1 MTNINTITRNY
12 ASYQAE
18 YFFLAALFLQPSLL
32 ALYVADV
39 EEDYFADIVLRP
51 LWRES
56 VKYYQETCKY
66 DGMTVLQRAY
76 GQDLSTAETINM
88 ENAPFFHVLN
98 GIEWAKTVM
107 VAGSVNHADYY
118 QELKRAHA
126 TRQMKMLLEEETK
139 RINAGE
145 DIERVQD
152 EIQEKK
158 QEAQRLLQK
167 KLAKHIVD
175 AHENALGEMITWAND
190 AEQGIG
196 AAMYGYKALDEITF
210 GMSKGQFVVLGAQQ
224 ATGKSMFA
232 MQFALNMARQGKSIL
247 FVSLEMPEEQV
258 LRRVWAN
265 LRKISYGQLMQRKR
279 DEQLMASIDALRATI
294 QGMNIE
300 LLCEGGVSVQ
310 DIEKRVAKK
319 HYDVVIVDY
328 VQLLRGKG
336 KSRYEE
342 VTGISNGLKSLAMK
356 YDTAVLGL
364 AQLSKEGQKSG
375 RPFAYHL
382 KDSSSL
388 EQDAEVIMLLHKD
401 MEDPEC
407 QNGHM
412 IKMYIE
418 KNRNGISGAT
428 FRFYV
433 DFPTM
438 QITGC
443 SETF

>member
-1 MTNINTITRNY
+1 MQTITRDY
-12 ASYQAE
+12 ASFQAE
-18 YFFLAALFLQPSLL
+18 YFFLAVLFLQPSLL

-39 EEDYFADIVLRP
+39 EEEYFSDTILRP

-56 VKYYQETCKY
+56 VKYYQETQKY
-66 DGMTVLQRAY
+66 DGMTVLQRVY
-76 GQDLSTAETINM
+76 GQDLSTVETINM
-88 ENAPFFHVLN
+88 DNTPFFHVLM

-107 VAGSVNHADYY
+107 VAGSVGHAQYY
-118 QELKRAHA
+118 QELKRQYA
-126 TRQMKMLLEEETK
+126 TRQMKTLLDEEAK

-152 EIQEKK
+152 EMQEKK
-158 QEAQRLLQK
+158 QDVQRLLHK

-175 AHENALGEMITWAND
+175 AHENAFSEMITWAND
-190 AEQGIG
+190 AEKGIG
-196 AAMYGYKALDEITF
+196 AAMYGYPTLDETTF

-265 LRKISYGQLMQRKR
+265 LRNVSYAKLMQRAR
-279 DEQLMASIDALRATI
+279 DEQLMVSIDGLRSTI
-294 QGMNIE
+294 ENMQIE

-319 HYDVVIVDY
+319 HYDVVVVDY

-401 MEDPEC
+401 LDDPEC
-407 QNGHM
+407 QKGNM

-418 KNRNGISGAT
+418 KNRNGVSGAT

-433 DFPTM
+433 DFATM
-438 QITGC
+438 RITGC
-443 SETF
+443 HETF